1 MARIREQPRKNARLP
16 GYDYSL
22 PGAYFITI
30 VSKHRE
36 TLFDDRLLKSVVDR
50 SWRWL
55 GVRYEHVEID
65 AFVVMPNHL
74 HGIVIISVVGARF
87 PRPSV
92 PSHATIQG
100 AETAPLRQP
109 TLGQIVAC
117 FKYQTAKRI
126 NLHRATPGM
135 PVWRRNYY
143 EHVIRDDE
151 DLDRIRQYIQNNPA
165 QWHLDA
171 ENPEN
176 NVAKSRSRLARS

>member
-1 MARIREQPRKNARLP
+1 MPQQRTRNRKTLRLP
-16 GYDYSL
+16 AYDYAN
-22 PGAYFITI
+22 PGAYFITT
-30 VSKHRE
+30 VTHQRSH
-36 TLFDDRLLKSVVDR
+36 LFDNRAIRSIVEETWQAIPHHFLVV
-50 SWRWL
+50 SL
-55 GVRYEHVEID
+55 D